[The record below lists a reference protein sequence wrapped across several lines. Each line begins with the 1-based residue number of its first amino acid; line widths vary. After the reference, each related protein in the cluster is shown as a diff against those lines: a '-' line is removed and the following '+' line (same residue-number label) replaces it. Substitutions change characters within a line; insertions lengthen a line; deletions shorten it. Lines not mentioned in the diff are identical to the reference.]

1 MAAKT
6 LGIIVGGGPAPGING
21 VIGAASINA
30 INHGF
35 EVRGF
40 YDGFRWLT
48 TDRFDPKRNSVPL
61 RIPDVARIH
70 FDGGSILRTSRTS
83 LLDKSTVSE
92 SSRVLADPICV
103 KNVLA
108 NLLQVGVTHL
118 ITIGGDDTA
127 LSARFLAEAAQ
138 GRIRVAHVPKTIDN
152 DLPLPSDL
160 PTFGFN
166 TARHLGSMLV
176 ANLMEDSRTT
186 SRWYFVVAMGRNAGF
201 LAYEIGKA
209 AGATLSVIPE
219 ELPEHATVCDV
230 VDILEAAILKR
241 RAMGRPDG
249 VAVIAEGVAF
259 KFGDVEELQKILG
272 RDVPVD
278 AAGHPRLAEF
288 PLDQILKAEVKKR
301 FDDRGDSIT
310 IVSET
315 LGYELRCARP
325 TPFDM
330 AYCRDLGFGA
340 VSLLLEDERT
350 VSGVMI
356 AVQGGDLKAVPF
368 KDMIDPITNRTQV
381 RQVDLTSTPYR
392 VARSYMIR
400 LEQGDFDSPES
411 LAAIAKQ
418 AHMSPEEFAK
428 RYRSVV
434 DHAVLKLKTS
444 IAHSQV
450 VQVVDEPIESHR
462 ADSSSL
468 LPM

>member
-1 MAAKT
+1 MPAKT

-48 TDRFDPKRNSVPL
+48 SNQFELERNSVPL

-70 FDGGSILRTSRTS
+70 FEGGSILRTSRTS

-92 SSRVLADPICV
+92 SAKVIADPECV
-103 KNVLA
+103 KNVLE
-108 NLLQVGVTHL
+108 NLEKAGITHL
-118 ITIGGDDTA
+118 MTIGGDDTA
-127 LSARFLAEAAQ
+127 LSARFLAEAAG

-166 TARHLGSMLV
+166 TARHLGSALV

-259 KFGDVEELQKILG
+259 KFGDVEELRKILG

-288 PLDQILKAEVKKR
+288 PLDQILKDEVKKR
-301 FDDRGDSIT
+301 FDQRGDSIT

-340 VSLLLEDERT
+340 VSLLLEDERA
-350 VSGVMI
+350 VAGVMV

-368 KDMIDPITNRTQV
+368 QQMIDPVTNRTQV

-418 AHMSPEEFAK
+418 ARMSPEDFAK
-428 RYRSVV
+428 RYKSVV

-462 ADSSSL
+462 SDSSSL